1 MKRILT
7 AFLTLISINTIAF
20 AQTPSRE
27 DIDKAAVEHDKANV
41 AMMKK
46 DNETA
51 YTHLKNAIE
60 LDPTNSSFLNSTA
73 YMAMQMGEPEKA
85 IDYLDMAL
93 DLDKKEYGDNHPNVA
108 SVINN
113 KASVYSSMGDH
124 KKAVKHYKQA
134 YDIVVTALGDK
145 HPQAELIKNLLDKE
159 SAK

>member
-1 MKRILT
+1 MTKILT
-7 AFLTLISINTIAF
+7 AFLTLISITTITF
-20 AQTPSRE
+20 AQAPSRE

-51 YTHLKNAIE
+51 YNHLKNAIE

>member
-7 AFLTLISINTIAF
+7 AFLTLISINTIVF

>member
-1 MKRILT
+1 MTRILT
-7 AFLTLISINTIAF
+7 AFLTIISITTIAF
-20 AQTPSRE
+20 AQAPSRE
-27 DIDKAAVEHDKANV
+27 DIDKAAAEHDKANV

-51 YTHLKNAIE
+51 YSHLKNAVEI
-60 LDPTNSSFLNSTA
+60 DPTNSSFLNSTA

-85 IDYLDMAL
+85 IDYLDVAL

-124 KKAVKHYKQA
+124 KKAVEHYKQA
-134 YDIVVTALGDK
+134 YDIVVAALGDK

>member
-7 AFLTLISINTIAF
+7 AFLTLISITTIAF
-20 AQTPSRE
+20 AQIPSRE

-60 LDPTNSSFLNSTA
+60 LNPTNSSFLNSTA

-113 KASVYSSMGDH
+113 KASVFSSMGDH

-134 YDIVVTALGDK
+134 YDIVVAALGEK
-145 HPQAELIKNLLDKE
+145 HPQAELIKNLLDQE
-159 SAK
+159 SVK

>member
-1 MKRILT
+1 MTRILT
-7 AFLTLISINTIAF
+7 TFFTLISITTIAF

-51 YTHLKNAIE
+51 YTHLKNAVK

-73 YMAMQMGEPEKA
+73 YMAMQMGETEKA

-93 DLDKKEYGDNHPNVA
+93 ELDKKEYGDDHPNVA

-113 KASVYSSMGDH
+113 KASVYSSMGDN
-124 KKAVKHYKQA
+124 KKAVEHYKQA
-134 YDIVVTALGDK
+134 YDIVVTALGEK

>member
-1 MKRILT
+1 MTRILA
-7 AFLTLISINTIAF
+7 AFLTFMAITNLTF

-27 DIDKAAVEHDKANV
+27 AMDKAVIEHDKANV

-51 YTHLKNAIE
+51 YTHLKNAVE

-93 DLDKKEYGDNHPNVA
+93 ELDKQQYGDDHPNVA

-113 KASVYSSMGDH
+113 KASVYSSMGNH
-124 KKAVKHYKQA
+124 EKAVEHYKKA
-134 YDIVVTALGDK
+134 YDIVVGSLGEK